1 MSDLRSELVAKV
13 INQWDN
19 QIAMDKS
26 FGEQVFDYV
35 KANPFVTS
43 GEISNALNV
52 TEAQSL
58 GSQLKTLVDRGI
70 LQREEKPVRNYPGFG
85 RKTQYEYFTTTDKY
99 KTINEGY
106 WKKAPKSPKRGRPL
120 GSKNTPKVIIKP
132 ADDYMSND
140 MIRELRELDRMA
152 TTPREREPL
161 PNEFNP
167 EIFVQELSLKD
178 AKAVFE
184 VLKGYFG

>member
-1 MSDLRSELVAKV
+1 MSDLRSELVTKV

-35 KANPFVTS
+35 KANPFATS

-85 RKTQYEYFTTTDKY
+85 RKTQYEYFTTIDKY

-106 WKKAPKSPKRGRPL
+106 WKKEPKSPKRGRPL
-120 GSKNTPKVIIKP
+120 GSKNTPRIVIGERKP
-132 ADDYMSND
+132 
-140 MIRELRELDRMA
+140 ERMA
-152 TTPREREPL
+152 TTPRERVPL

>member
-19 QIAMDKS
+19 QIDMDKS
-26 FGEQVFDYV
+26 FGEQVYDYV
-35 KANPFVTS
+35 KANPFTTS
-43 GEISNALNV
+43 GEISSALNV

-70 LQREEKPVRNYPGFG
+70 LQREIKPIRNYPGFG
-85 RKTQYEYFTTTDKY
+85 RKTQYEYFTTVDKY

-106 WKKAPKSPKRGRPL
+106 WKKEVKGAKRGRPL
-120 GSKNTPKVIIKP
+120 GSKTKVVIEARTP
-132 ADDYMSND
+132 
-140 MIRELRELDRMA
+140 DRMPTVA
-152 TTPREREPL
+152 RERVPL
-161 PNEFNP
+161 SNEFNP
-167 EIFVQELSLKD
+167 EVFVQELSLKD